1 MGPARPGPV
10 WRLFAF
16 CALACVEVFVTSFA
30 FNFPTA
36 LVDWANPVTYAK
48 LAAQTGLLAIIVLAV
63 LTWPD
68 RATIAR
74 TWERTTQTHNWR
86 ASVLLNI
93 ALFAALLIAT
103 LGFSAIAAGA
113 DHPPWI
119 AFAGYCTL
127 LLVTG
132 LSLLLVA
139 APLSFWRSLIDG
151 MPARVALAL
160 ISAAFIVLMG
170 RLSLAGW
177 SMLSGTTLHMAHAI
191 LSLYE
196 TNVVLDADRKLL
208 GADGF
213 NVLILNECSGYEG
226 IGLVAS
232 FLAVY
237 CLFMRERLRFPHALL
252 LFPIGVVAVWLLN
265 CVRIAALVSI
275 GAHGSPIIALDGFH
289 SQAGWLGF
297 LTVAISTMALSQKLA
312 FFQQSRA
319 AEQRAQSR
327 LLQEPQVA
335 FLAPF
340 AILMAA
346 SVVASLFAPYDRWFY
361 GLKVA
366 GGLAVLWLFR
376 RAYLNL
382 FASVATLSIAIGL
395 VIGLGWAATNPVAS
409 DTSLATWLDTLPPA
423 WGVLW
428 LTFRAVGMVLV
439 VPIAEE
445 LAFRGYLQRALIDRN
460 FTAIPQGR
468 FTWFSFLTV
477 NLLFGVMHQRWIEAA
492 VAGAAYSLITYRT
505 GRLTDAIAAH
515 MATNG
520 VILIWALAARQ
531 MSLL

>member
-1 MGPARPGPV
+1 M
-10 WRLFAF
+10 FAF
-16 CALACVEVFVTSFA
+16 CALACVEVFLTSFA

-68 RATIAR
+68 RATIVE
-74 TWERTTQTHNWR
+74 TWERTMRMHNWR
-86 ASVLLNI
+86 ASLLTNI

-103 LGFSAIAAGA
+103 LGFSAIAAA
-113 DHPPWI
+113 AEHPPWL
-119 AFAGYCTL
+119 AFAAYCAL

-132 LSLLLVA
+132 VSLLLVA
-139 APLSFWRSLIDG
+139 APLSFWRLLIR
-151 MPARVALAL
+151 MVPARLALAL
-160 ISAAFIVLMG
+160 ISAAGIVLMG

-177 SMLSGTTLHMAHAI
+177 SMLSGTTLHVAHSI

-196 TNVVLDADRKLL
+196 PNVVLDADRKLL

-232 FLAVY
+232 FIAVY
-237 CLFMRERLRFPHALL
+237 CLFMRKRLRFPHALL

-275 GAHGSPIIALDGFH
+275 GAHASPIIALDGFH

-297 LTVAISTMALSQKLA
+297 LTVAMSTMALSQKVA

-319 AEQRAQSR
+319 AEQPARSR
-327 LLQEPQVA
+327 LLKEPQVA

-340 AILMAA
+340 AVLMAA

-361 GLKVA
+361 GLRVA

-376 RAYLNL
+376 RAYLTL
-382 FASVATLSIAIGL
+382 FASVARLSIAVGL
-395 VIGLGWAATNPVAS
+395 VIGLGWVATNPVAS
-409 DTSLATWLDTLPPA
+409 DTSLAAWLATLPPA
-423 WGVLW
+423 WRVLW
-428 LTFRAVGMVLV
+428 LAFRAVGMVLI

-460 FTAIPQGR
+460 FAAIPQER

-477 NLLFGVMHQRWIEAA
+477 SILFGLMHERWIEAA
-492 VAGAAYSLITYRT
+492 VAGAVYSLITYRT

-520 VILIWALAARQ
+520 VILIWALAAQQ